1 MNLVTMPLR
10 LPFLPV
16 QALVRLAE
24 VIRDEAEQ
32 ELYDP
37 AVVRRELEE
46 VQEARARGTASDEDV
61 ARMESEITQ
70 RLVGPSARRAERGS

>member
-1 MNLVTMPLR
+1 MDLVTIPLR
-10 LPFLPV
+10 LPFLPL

-37 AVVRRELEE
+37 ALARRELEE
-46 VQEARARGTASDEDV
+46 VQEARARGAASDADV
-61 ARMESEITQ
+61 ARMEREVIR
-70 RLVGPSARRAERGS
+70 RLVDVRAARDEGS